1 MNSKHIDDKRLSNF
15 AAMASRV
22 TQTGAPWLK
31 LAGISVL
38 MAAGTHS
45 LAQDTQVAA
54 PAPTEAASGPS
65 AGASLMDSLGSF
77 FKRVKDAIPDA
88 KPVDPDNAQGAGQDR
103 QEGLDLNAKTK
114 ESASRGD
121 AKVKPAFNIID
132 IESWSSTSDTVL
144 DPQCKTMMQPF
155 GMTDNLASLAALAAK
170 IKITEY
176 VSKLGPAG
184 SKPATGAT
192 QGSTAEIIRMAAR
205 NLNWL
210 PMEAEVALGKTM
222 MSESEILEEN
232 KNKESRRVYTEARK
246 VLAEILKDIPGPLPY
261 DFQVKVLTKS
271 YGGASALPG
280 GIIMVDLNLFK
291 KGADQDYTFFVMAH
305 EVAHVLQ
312 RHQTRAYQAKMVDG
326 LNSIE
331 GLQKLMSAA
340 SGPNPGAVLAY
351 GSALKKLFVSFSEAQ
366 ELQADSCAV
375 RMLHKRNPNSSILQ
389 AKLLRVD
396 KGLGAPV
403 PEVAEGPQGNSVV
416 DHFKYLGDGVMERH
430 PTTNKRKVN
439 LQLTFTT
446 LTAQVNLSATSGQAP
461 TQK

>member
-1 MNSKHIDDKRLSNF
+1 MKFKNSYLERPSNHAALTYRL
-15 AAMASRV
+15 AC
-22 TQTGAPWLK
+22 
-31 LAGISVL
+31 AGML
-38 MAAGTHS
+38 MAAGS
-45 LAQDTQVAA
+45 GSIAQDTQVAA
-54 PAPTEAASGPS
+54 PAPTEAASAP
-65 AGASLMDSLGSF
+65 GASLMDSLGSF

-88 KPVDPDNAQGAGQDR
+88 KPLEPGSAQGAGQDR
-103 QEGLDLNAKTK
+103 HEGP
-114 ESASRGD
+114 ESKDKS
-121 AKVKPAFNIID
+121 KPAFNIVD
-132 IESWSSTSDTVL
+132 IESWSNTSDTVL

-155 GMTDNLASLAALAAK
+155 GLTDNLASLAALAAK

-176 VSKLGPAG
+176 VKQLGPATA
-184 SKPATGAT
+184 KPAAGAT

-205 NLNWL
+205 SLNWL
-210 PMEAEVALGKTM
+210 PMEAELALGKSM
-222 MSESEILEEN
+222 MSESEILAED
-232 KNKESRRVYTEARK
+232 KNKESRRVYSEAKK
-246 VLAEILKDIPGPLPY
+246 VLAEILQDIPGPLPY
-261 DFQVKVLTKS
+261 DFQVMVLTKS

-291 KGADQDYTFFVMAH
+291 KGSDPDYTFFVMAH

-326 LNSIE
+326 LNSID
-331 GLQKLMSAA
+331 GFQKLISVA

-351 GSALKKLFVSFSEAQ
+351 GASLKKLFVSFSEAQ

-389 AKLLRVD
+389 AKLRRID
-396 KGLGAPV
+396 KGLGAVV

-439 LQLTFTT
+439 LQVTFTT
-446 LTAQVNLSATSGQAP
+446 ITAQVNLTATSGQAP
-461 TQK
+461 AQK